1 MNKTLHLPLKAKWYE
16 LIEKGIKSEEYREI
30 KDYWIQ
36 RLIEMN
42 LFHFEFPTREELIE
56 IAEEGRIKEYFR
68 DFNVVK
74 FSYGYTKKTMS
85 FEIDSLSIGIG
96 KTEWGAEPN
105 KKYFVIKLGRR
116 LE

>member
-30 KDYWIQ
+30 KPYWIK
-36 RLIEMN
+36 RLIIRKYKGNIMVDAS
-42 LFHFEFPTREELIE
+42 FKDFEE
-56 IAEEGRIKEYFR
+56 
-68 DFNVVK
+68 VK
-74 FSYGYTKKTMS
+74 FSYGYTKRRMTYECK
-85 FEIDSLSIGIG
+85 GIEVGTG